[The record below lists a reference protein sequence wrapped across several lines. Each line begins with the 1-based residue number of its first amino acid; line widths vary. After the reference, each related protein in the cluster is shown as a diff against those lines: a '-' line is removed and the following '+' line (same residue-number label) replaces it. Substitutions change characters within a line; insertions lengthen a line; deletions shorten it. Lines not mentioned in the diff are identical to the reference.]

1 MRLFGI
7 ILKYWQKKKQEKVLK
22 RFRSCGKD
30 VSFANNYFLINP
42 QLIDIGEGSS
52 FSDGLVLTAWD
63 KYLVMTPDTYIHT
76 YIHTYEETIQ
86 EFSPSIQFGRNCNIG
101 RNNHISAITDIKIGD
116 NLLTGQDVT
125 ITDNSHGDCS
135 SSDVDIPPSFRALSS
150 KGPVVIGNNVWIGSK
165 ATILSGVKI
174 GNNVVV
180 GANSVVTKSIPDNAV
195 VAGIPAK
202 IIKFLK

>member
-1 MRLFGI
+1 MSI
-7 ILKYWQKKKQEKVLK
+7 IRKIIKYWLNKKQKQTLR
-22 RFRSCGKD
+22 RFRSCGD
-30 VSFANNYFLINP
+30 NVSFANHFFLINP

-63 KYLVMTPDTYIHT
+63 KYIFMESRTNEKTH
-76 YIHTYEETIQ
+76 Q
-86 EFSPSIQFGRNCNIG
+86 KFSPSIIFGRNCSIG
-101 RNNHISAITDIKIGD
+101 RNNHITAIDKIKIGD

-135 SSDVDIPPSFRALSS
+135 LDDIATPPIFRQLRS
-150 KGPVVIGNNVWIGSK
+150 KGPIIIGDNVWIGSK

-195 VAGIPAK
+195 VGGIPAK

>member
-1 MRLFGI
+1 MRLLSI
-7 ILKYWQKKKQEKVLK
+7 ILHYIQKKKARRVLQ
-22 RFRSCGKD
+22 RFLYCGQN
-30 VSFANNYFLINP
+30 VNFANNYFLINSKY
-42 QLIDIGEGSS
+42 IKIGEGSS

-63 KYLVMTPDTYIHT
+63 KYLKINELGGVKST
-76 YIHTYEETIQ
+76 Q

-101 RNNHISAITDIKIGD
+101 RNNHFTAINKIIIGD

-135 SSDVDIPPSFRALSS
+135 SKDVNIPPSLRPLSS
-150 KGPVVIGNNVWIGSK
+150 KGPVIIGDNVWIGSK
-165 ATILSGVKI
+165 ATILSGVNI